1 MEKIKYP
8 LKAAT
13 FDQFKKRYTLF
24 TTFFGVLLIILFFIR
39 RNIFDLWQELP
50 FKNNYQILSIL
61 FIIFYII
68 FSVVIYNMF
77 KKNYSSNSS

>member
-1 MEKIKYP
+1 MGKIKYP
-8 LKAAT
+8 LKATT

-39 RNIFDLWQELP
+39 GNSFDLWQKLP

-61 FIIFYII
+61 FITFYII

-77 KKNYSSNSS
+77 KKNYSSKSS